1 MTTTTRRK
9 KRKVHKAKLIEHLP
23 TNDIHIHLEGADYLC
38 ELCGDTLKVMGEKV
52 VREEVIF
59 IPARLEKNR
68 YIEHSYDC
76 QACRKQDISSIKRAQ
91 APKAPLQNSLASP
104 SVIAWVMHQKYNLSL
119 PLYRQEKEWQN
130 YGLLVSRKTLAN
142 WLIRASEEWLQ
153 PIYERLR
160 QYLIKEPVIHADE
173 TPYQILNRS
182 DGKPSTSQARIWLF
196 QAVQESQ
203 YPITYY
209 HSSLTRSRE
218 NIIEVLSEEF
228 EGYCH
233 CDGYVA
239 YQNIPGLT
247 VVGCWAH
254 MRRKFVDAS
263 GDKGQAAIGVAYC
276 NQLFALERRFENLST
291 AERKWQRQIQLK
303 PILKEFWEWLEQ
315 LPVLA
320 KSKLGQAVAYG
331 RHLKEELMRVLEDGR
346 LALSNN
352 LAERKI
358 RPLTIGRKNFLFSK
372 SELGA
377 TTNAIVYS
385 IMETAKANGLNPY
398 SYLCRLL
405 TDLPNLPFRQQPEL
419 IETYMPWAQEIQD
432 FCK

>member
-1 MTTTTRRK
+1 M
-9 KRKVHKAKLIEHLP
+9 
-23 TNDIHIHLEGADYLC
+23 
-38 ELCGDTLKVMGEKV
+38 
-52 VREEVIF
+52 
-59 IPARLEKNR
+59 
-68 YIEHSYDC
+68 
-76 QACRKQDISSIKRAQ
+76 
-91 APKAPLQNSLASP
+91 
-104 SVIAWVMHQKYNLSL
+104 
-119 PLYRQEKEWQN
+119 
-130 YGLLVSRKTLAN
+130 
-142 WLIRASEEWLQ
+142 
-153 PIYERLR
+153 
-160 QYLIKEPVIHADE
+160 
-173 TPYQILNRS
+173 
-182 DGKPSTSQARIWLF
+182 
-196 QAVQESQ
+196 
-203 YPITYY
+203 
-209 HSSLTRSRE
+209 
-218 NIIEVLSEEF
+218 LSEEF

-303 PILKEFWEWLEQ
+303 PILEEFWEWLEQ

-358 RPLTIGRKNFLFSK
+358 RSLTIGRKNFLFSK

-419 IETYMPWAQEIQD
+419 IETYMPWAQGIQD